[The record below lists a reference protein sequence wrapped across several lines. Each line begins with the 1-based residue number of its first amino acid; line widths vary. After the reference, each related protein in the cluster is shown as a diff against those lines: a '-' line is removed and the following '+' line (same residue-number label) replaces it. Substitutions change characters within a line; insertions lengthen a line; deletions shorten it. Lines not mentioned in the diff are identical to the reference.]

1 MGLTAIFP
9 TLLHCSILHSLDNTT
24 KQSNKYL
31 SFQKLQKTFLINCYM
46 VIDHSF
52 WVFLTGFHIAAI
64 YTTRESLNICLSM
77 SCLWLVELRALTKK
91 EKPWVNFLGKWS
103 GQFVVTSP
111 PNTTRFKCMNHSLS
125 TMMNFEI
132 TWLFPAGIA
141 HSNKGSFDLTKQAVL
156 HDEKHTPYVNIKV

>member
-1 MGLTAIFP
+1 
-9 TLLHCSILHSLDNTT
+9 
-24 KQSNKYL
+24 
-31 SFQKLQKTFLINCYM
+31 M

-111 PNTTRFKCMNHSLS
+111 QILP
-125 TMMNFEI
+125 
-132 TWLFPAGIA
+132 
-141 HSNKGSFDLTKQAVL
+141 DLNVCTIQ
-156 HDEKHTPYVNIKV
+156 